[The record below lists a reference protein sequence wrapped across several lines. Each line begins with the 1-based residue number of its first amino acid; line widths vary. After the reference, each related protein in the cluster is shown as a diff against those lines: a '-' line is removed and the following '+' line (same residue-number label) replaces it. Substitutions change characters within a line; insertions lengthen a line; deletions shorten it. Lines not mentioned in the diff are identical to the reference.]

1 MRRIVV
7 NGRFLAQPRTGVQRY
22 GVETLR
28 ALDALL
34 TRHPA
39 LLHGITWQLAVP
51 HDAHDIP
58 LIDNFEIQTPQFLTG
73 HLWEQVALAAFA
85 RGAYLINASYSA
97 PLLKRSQLVTV
108 HDASVRAL
116 PQIYSRSYRLLNN
129 AMTSVLAPR
138 VHTLMTVSQFSA
150 RELKQRFHLRRDDL
164 VVGHGGWEHVSAAS
178 GVDEAAVLRR
188 HGLKPGG
195 YLLAVSSPQQNK
207 NFGLIGRALAL
218 LGDEAMPPV
227 AVAGAAD
234 ARIYQNSAELPGALH
249 WLGFVPDEELNVLY
263 RHAAWF
269 IFPSLYEGFGLP
281 PLEAMANGCPVLAAQ
296 AASIPEVC
304 GDAALYFDPLDPASL
319 AARLRA
325 VTQGPDTAALRA
337 TLKQRASARLA
348 RYTWESNARGLLEH
362 LMRCGIVVPRT
373 HVDLAAPGLGA
384 STSFA

>member
-28 ALDALL
+28 ALDGLL

-39 LLHGITWQLAVP
+39 LLNGITWQLAVP
-51 HDAHDIP
+51 HNAQDIP
-58 LIDNFEIQTPQFLTG
+58 LIDNFEIQTLQFFTG
-73 HLWEQVALAAFA
+73 HLWEQVPLAAFA

-97 PLLKRSQLVTV
+97 PLLKRDQLVTV

-116 PQIYSRSYRLLNN
+116 PQNYSRSYRWLNN
-129 AMTSVLAPR
+129 AMTRVLAPR

-150 RELKQRFHLRRDDL
+150 QELKSRLRLQRDDL
-164 VVGHGGWEHVSAAS
+164 VVGHGGWEHTRVAPI
-178 GVDEAAVLRR
+178 DEAAVLRR
-188 HGLKPGG
+188 HGLVAGG
-195 YLLAVSSPQQNK
+195 YLLAVSSPQQSK
-207 NFGLIGRALAL
+207 NFGVIARALAL
-218 LGDEAMPPV
+218 LGDEPLPPV

-234 ARIYQNSAELPGALH
+234 ARIYQGSHELPGTLQ

-263 RHAAWF
+263 RHALWF

-304 GDAALYFDPLDPASL
+304 GDAALYFDPRDPSAL
-319 AARLRA
+319 AARLRE
-325 VTQGPDTAALRA
+325 VTQRPDAAALRA
-337 TLKQRASARLA
+337 TLKQRAAARLA
-348 RYTWESNARGLLEH
+348 RYTWEANARRLLEH
-362 LMRCGIVVPRT
+362 LMHCGVVAPRAD
-373 HVDLAAPGLGA
+373 VDLAPPGLG
-384 STSFA
+384 SGTSFA